1 MLPRFLSAAAAVILP
16 SARESFGQTLVEGM
30 ACGLPGIAANAL
42 GPAWIVDDG
51 ESGWLFEP
59 DDVGRLR
66 AALIEAVN
74 DPDERR
80 RRGANAL
87 AAVRS
92 RFSWPLVATTLDG
105 VLTKAADLRPG
116 ADPGARPRPMKP
128 DRRAPRVGSG
138 S

>member
-1 MLPRFLSAAAAVILP
+1 MILP

-30 ACGLPGIAANAL
+30 ACGLPGIAADAL
-42 GPAWIVDDG
+42 GPASIVDDG

-87 AAVRS
+87 AGVRS

-105 VLTKAADLRPG
+105 VLTEAANLRLGQTREP
-116 ADPGARPRPMKP
+116 ALAL
-128 DRRAPRVGSG
+128 
-138 S
+138 

>member
-1 MLPRFLSAAAAVILP
+1 
-16 SARESFGQTLVEGM
+16 M
-30 ACGLPGIAANAL
+30 ACGLPGIAADAL

-51 ESGWLFEP
+51 ESGWLYEP

-105 VLTKAADLRPG
+105 VLSEAADLRLGQTREP
-116 ADPGARPRPMKP
+116 AL
-128 DRRAPRVGSG
+128 DR
-138 S
+138 